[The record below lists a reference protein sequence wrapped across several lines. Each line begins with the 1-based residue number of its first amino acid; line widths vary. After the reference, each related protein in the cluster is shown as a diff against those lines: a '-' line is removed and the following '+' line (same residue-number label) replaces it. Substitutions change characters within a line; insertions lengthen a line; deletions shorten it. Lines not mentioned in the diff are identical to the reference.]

1 MFQPESFMK
10 NVLFLLFK
18 PSITTQNTHLQTKIE
33 QKFTYT

>member
-18 PSITTQNTHLQTKIE
+18 PSITTQNYA
-33 QKFTYT
+33 FAD